1 MKKKK
6 TFLIYLADL
15 AHDYF
20 NVNLYTPTGIGYLAS
35 YSISKLGDQVDF
47 KLFKSTNK
55 LLEEVDKKKPD
66 LVGLSNY
73 TWNQSLSKFAGRWIK
88 QRHPFLPIIMGGPNI
103 RLERPGIEN
112 FLRTNEYVDTYCMF
126 AGEISVYKIV
136 KFLLNQSKQ
145 NKISDSLR
153 GHIINGCY
161 SIFNNKLVGNSD
173 YEKPNELDDVP
184 SPFLTGMMDT
194 FLGEGYYPIVETNR
208 GCPFSCTFCVWGISA
223 LNKVLKFSMD
233 RVKSEL
239 SYIAKSKYN
248 TSVIVLADANFGILP
263 RDAEIAQHM
272 RDMYDQNK
280 SFSSIRMYWAKIS
293 KPQIV
298 EIGRI
303 LGQLTRTYIAF
314 QSLDDKVLENIK
326 RKNIR
331 TSELLDM
338 IEKLKGFSYGA
349 QTDFLVGLPGE
360 TYQSH
365 LNSLEKAL
373 SMGIDHI
380 LGGEVELLPGSEMDS
395 EDSRKRFG
403 LKTKYRLIEGAY
415 GVYKDQFVYETQE
428 NIRQTNDMT
437 EKEMLKL
444 RVIRA
449 FFFASVTLGE
459 HLPLVNYLTKKKI
472 PFTKVCEEMVEEGK
486 KDPVF
491 KKSVNWLVQQSL
503 EEFYSTQKD
512 IENYVSIPKN
522 KENLLKSNQFVKLNS
537 GFFAKICLDKKQYE
551 AYYQV
556 LKRVLLKLLPNY
568 NSKVITD
575 LLYLCKERNYFMRCK
590 SGKEEKKLTLS
601 FSTET
606 MNALFEA
613 KIITAEQKTL
623 NPNSLSIEMDPV
635 VAKYCIDLINNNPQM
650 SVLLLSQ
657 TFMLQMGRFFMNP
670 VFEKRIVPINSSMD
684 DGWSGYT

>member
-1 MKKKK
+1 
-6 TFLIYLADL
+6 
-15 AHDYF
+15 
-20 NVNLYTPTGIGYLAS
+20 
-35 YSISKLGDQVDF
+35 
-47 KLFKSTNK
+47 
-55 LLEEVDKKKPD
+55 
-66 LVGLSNY
+66 
-73 TWNQSLSKFAGRWIK
+73 
-88 QRHPFLPIIMGGPNI
+88 
-103 RLERPGIEN
+103 
-112 FLRTNEYVDTYCMF
+112 
-126 AGEISVYKIV
+126 
-136 KFLLNQSKQ
+136 
-145 NKISDSLR
+145 
-153 GHIINGCY
+153 
-161 SIFNNKLVGNSD
+161 
-173 YEKPNELDDVP
+173 
-184 SPFLTGMMDT
+184 
-194 FLGEGYYPIVETNR
+194 
-208 GCPFSCTFCVWGISA
+208 
-223 LNKVLKFSMD
+223 
-233 RVKSEL
+233 
-239 SYIAKSKYN
+239 
-248 TSVIVLADANFGILP
+248 
-263 RDAEIAQHM
+263 
-272 RDMYDQNK
+272 
-280 SFSSIRMYWAKIS
+280 MYWAKIS

-314 QSLDDKVLENIK
+314 QSLDNKVLENIK

-338 IEKLKGFSYGA
+338 IEKLKGFTYGA

-459 HLPLVNYLTKKKI
+459 HLPLVNYLTRKNI

-512 IENYVSIPKN
+512 IENYVSIPTN
-522 KENLLKSNQFVKLNS
+522 KENLLNSNQFVKLNS
-537 GFFAKICLDKKQYE
+537 GFFAKICLDKK
-551 AYYQV
+551 
-556 LKRVLLKLLPNY
+556 
-568 NSKVITD
+568 
-575 LLYLCKERNYFMRCK
+575 
-590 SGKEEKKLTLS
+590 
-601 FSTET
+601 
-606 MNALFEA
+606 
-613 KIITAEQKTL
+613 
-623 NPNSLSIEMDPV
+623 
-635 VAKYCIDLINNNPQM
+635 LI
-650 SVLLLSQ
+650 
-657 TFMLQMGRFFMNP
+657 
-670 VFEKRIVPINSSMD
+670 
-684 DGWSGYT
+684 